1 MLSFG
6 LLLYGVN
13 LKPTNTSHRCTAWH
27 LPPEWRKTITGV
39 LAGPFQHYW
48 YRALANW
55 FPGSGLRSFGIKVT
69 LNQVVL
75 GPLVLCTAFS
85 WNLVLQQQ
93 ADQVVGK
100 IKKDMFPTLVNG
112 WKFWVPA
119 ACINFFL
126 VPVNYQVLWMSL
138 CGVLWTGYISFASYN
153 SANAISVE
161 K

>member
-1 MLSFG
+1 MLRVHPISSDIR
-6 LLLYGVN
+6 
-13 LKPTNTSHRCTAWH
+13 NT
-27 LPPEWRKTITGV
+27 TIGV
-39 LAGPFQHYW
+39 LSGPFQHYW

-75 GPLVLCTAFS
+75 GPLVLTTAFS
-85 WNLVLQQQ
+85 WNLALQQQ
-93 ADQVVGK
+93 AEKIQGK
-100 IKKDMFPTLVNG
+100 IKKDLLPTLVNG

-119 ACINFFL
+119 ACVNFFF
-126 VPVNYQVLWMSL
+126 VPLNYQVLWMSL

-153 SANAISVE
+153 SANAITVQ